1 MSNET
6 PVLRYEANSISTN
19 LLSDSQKQ
27 AFEQIVRSLAEAVSD
42 LKNRTD
48 AEKQGT
54 SHAIDSDRKSRT
66 VMISGDRGT
75 GKTTLMLTLQ
85 NSILN
90 LDPEKNKLENVRES
104 CKTELNS
111 IRGRV
116 VWLEPLDMEHSS
128 NTTNLFV
135 SILARIDEAI
145 KNCFKPTKC
154 EKDYDYPSY
163 GMNVT
168 PIPGRDDILM
178 ELRRLQVDASIA
190 WEGNLVARAPH
201 LDSDAYATEVM
212 RAERARMGLN
222 RRFRELLDGIATQI
236 PWGEGV
242 KDPIFVLA
250 VDDFDLN
257 PARCLDILKLIRSLN
272 VPRLFTLV
280 LGDEEVAEEVF
291 RLDIQGDMSRI
302 ANVTIDDRDG
312 ISSAFIKR
320 IKHIS
325 PQAVRKLVPP
335 HQRLKLRHNTIEESL
350 ELTPR
355 HAGQKIEDVLKQFTL
370 YAELP
375 RGIPKSNEGKNPLK
389 YSLYDFMIESVPEFM
404 LDESKEREDKNSAT
418 RRRYRYKG
426 GRILETSIR
435 EVIDMFFS
443 LQMMGQESKLKTSGK
458 AKQNTDPKIQL
469 DLKFKLISQLRTSMR
484 KALYDDL
491 LLDLESIEQF
501 IYEFEGDL
509 DEEVFR
515 TYNLDLKLPLPE
527 SHRLQTRKFGEGN
540 VLDRF
545 ASLSARFVEE
555 FKLVY
560 AKGVYSSSMRKD
572 CNCESQKSD
581 NIALNVSES
590 RCSADIGSSIP
601 NNLSSKTQAHLTLL
615 HDLVATNPLGPIVG
629 NYLVKPIGEYSI
641 VTCDWNI
648 NGLKLCVPWRGA
660 IFRTIRELEIFANS
674 WDIFIEKTREIY
686 GFDRYPPVGML
697 CNAWFYINLKVLL
710 GDFSRPKKDELFIFF
725 DEKPD
730 RVLEQVTSLVLHVL
744 NLEGQKKSYGSTRA
758 KWTLEGLF
766 ANLFVGSGFSKTF
779 CKAIL
784 EIEKAKDFYKSNI
797 KRIQE
802 IQQGCLY
809 GMSSEFDLYKRLFF
823 SPDSMP
829 DNINTVLSSIQG
841 KHRGMGRPGGQAQED
856 YKDVASSI
864 VSLKKDIESLKK
876 DTENHKQHVV
886 GSEGYLRDISSVLR
900 YLDTPSASQYLSGLL
915 DLNTRN
921 WQEFSMEVGG
931 INKLR
936 AALRFVESHADLI
949 NYSIDYN
956 KVFAK

>member
-6 PVLRYEANSISTN
+6 LVLRYEANSISTN

-42 LKNRTD
+42 LKKRTD
-48 AEKQGT
+48 AEKQGS

-90 LDPEKNKLENVRES
+90 LDPEKNKLEKVKES

-135 SILARIDEAI
+135 SILARIDDAI
-145 KNCFKPTKC
+145 KNCFKPSKC
-154 EKDYDYPSY
+154 EKDYDYSSY
-163 GMNVT
+163 GMSFT

-190 WEGNLVARAPH
+190 WEGNLAARAPY

-222 RRFRELLDGIATQI
+222 RRFRELLDGIASQI

-291 RLDIQGDMSRI
+291 RLDIQGDISRI
-302 ANVTIDDRDG
+302 ANVTIDAHDG

-335 HQRLKLRHNTIEESL
+335 HQRLKLRYNTIEESL
-350 ELTPR
+350 QLTPG
-355 HAGQKIEDVLKQFTL
+355 HANQKIGDILKKFTL

-375 RGIPKSNEGKNPLK
+375 RGTPSDTEEKNPLK
-389 YSLYDFMIESVPEFM
+389 YSLYDFLIESVPEFM
-404 LDESKEREDKNSAT
+404 LNNSKEMETQNSAT
-418 RRRYRYKG
+418 KRRYRYKG

-435 EVIDMFFS
+435 EVVDFCFS
-443 LQMMGQESKLKTSGK
+443 LQNIDHQKENGSIE
-458 AKQNTDPKIQL
+458 NTLGVKMQ
-469 DLKFKLISQLRTSMR
+469 LISQIRKSMQR
-484 KALYDDL
+484 ALYDDP
-491 LLDLESIEQF
+491 LLDLETVEQF
-501 IYEFEGDL
+501 IYEFESDL
-509 DEEVFR
+509 DDEVFR
-515 TYNLDLKLPLPE
+515 TYNLELKLPLPK
-527 SHRLQTRKFGEGN
+527 SHRIGTNNFKEIALAKY
-540 VLDRF
+540 
-545 ASLSARFVEE
+545 ASISANFVEE
-555 FKLVY
+555 FKLIYVKETFRF
-560 AKGVYSSSMRKD
+560 ASERECDCDSKKSEAESS
-572 CNCESQKSD
+572 NP
-581 NIALNVSES
+581 SEI
-590 RCSADIGSSIP
+590 RCSSNSGNSVP
-601 NNLSSKTQAHLTLL
+601 NNLSWKTQAHLTLL
-615 HDLVATNPLGPIVG
+615 HDLVSTNPLAPIVG

-648 NGLKLCVPWRGA
+648 DGKLKFCIPWRGA

-674 WDIFIEKTREIY
+674 WDIFIESIRKRTVSDDLPNVEV
-686 GFDRYPPVGML
+686 F
-697 CNAWFYINLKVLL
+697 NQAWFYINLKVLL
-710 GDFSRPKKDELFIFF
+710 GDFTGFDGRNISDVLLKDVAKSRELVVDLIRQVVLMAREKKA
-725 DEKPD
+725 
-730 RVLEQVTSLVLHVL
+730 
-744 NLEGQKKSYGSTRA
+744 YGSNRA
-758 KWTLEGLF
+758 KWALEGLF
-766 ANLFVGSGFSKTF
+766 SNLFVGSCFNLDFCKCIIEDKIAREFYMEHISRIRELQTF
-779 CKAIL
+779 CFH
-784 EIEKAKDFYKSNI
+784 EMPVDYN
-797 KRIQE
+797 
-802 IQQGCLY
+802 LY
-809 GMSSEFDLYKRLFF
+809 RSVFF
-823 SPDSMP
+823 SPEDVLLRVR
-829 DNINTVLSSIQG
+829 NILERI
-841 KHRGMGRPGGQAQED
+841 
-856 YKDVASSI
+856 
-864 VSLKKDIESLKK
+864 
-876 DTENHKQHVV
+876 
-886 GSEGYLRDISSVLR
+886 RDRVR
-900 YLDTPSASQYLSGLL
+900 
-915 DLNTRN
+915 
-921 WQEFSMEVGG
+921 EFSEIQFSNETAFCLDELSKFIIMLRQKNLSEIVLTRSFSVRLENILMG
-931 INKLR
+931 IDSLLAIGFVR
-936 AALRFVESHADLI
+936 GFVESETAEWLEFSSGADRGNKLKSALMFISDHARLL
-949 NYSIDYN
+949 DYAMKFN
-956 KVFAK
+956 AILPK